1 MQEGSMVYRRCIIYI
16 VRRTQLYL
24 DDDLW
29 TRLHLLAREQ
39 GTSVSELVRQA
50 AREKYLAA
58 REARRDAMLGVIG
71 LWSDRKDIVDSTSY
85 VRNLRKGDRLRRLN
99 Q

>member
-1 MQEGSMVYRRCIIYI
+1 M
-16 VRRTQLYL
+16 RRTQLYL

-29 TRLHLLAREQ
+29 APLHLLAREQ

-50 AREKYLAA
+50 AREKYPAA
-58 REARRDAMLGVIG
+58 REARREAMLAVMG
-71 LWSDRKDIVDSTSY
+71 LWSDRKDLAESISH
-85 VRNLRKGDRLRRLN
+85 DRLRRLN